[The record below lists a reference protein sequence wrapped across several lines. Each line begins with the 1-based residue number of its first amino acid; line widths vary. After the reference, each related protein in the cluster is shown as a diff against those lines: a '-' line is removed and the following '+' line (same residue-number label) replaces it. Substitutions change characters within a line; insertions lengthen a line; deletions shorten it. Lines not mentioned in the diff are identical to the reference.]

1 MTCPACGVDEAT
13 VEVRSDHD
21 RVKICRRCATL
32 LQLLSRLNC
41 VVTQRR
47 PLLELIRG
55 SVDA

>member
-21 RVKICRRCATL
+21 RIKICRRCATL
-32 LQLLSRLNC
+32 LQLLARLGG

-47 PLLELIRG
+47 PLLDVVR
-55 SVDA
+55 